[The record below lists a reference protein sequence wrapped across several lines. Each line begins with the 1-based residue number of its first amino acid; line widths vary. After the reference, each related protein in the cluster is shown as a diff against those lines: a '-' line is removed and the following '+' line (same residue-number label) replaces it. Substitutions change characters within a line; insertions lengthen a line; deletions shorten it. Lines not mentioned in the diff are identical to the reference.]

1 MPQSVKHLR
10 TSWALSLIL
19 LFGLWTRLSGFSSHQ
34 LWFDDAW
41 VAVPTKVPLGEA
53 IHMVNT
59 TPLFSIFMRQWI
71 LWGSDAT
78 WWAQIPAFVTGLIAI
93 VAVYRL
99 LKFFGSTE
107 TLSLLAALVI
117 AASPIVIDYST
128 RLKQYNLDIIF
139 ACLILWLAEKWR
151 RTPSLR
157 GALTLALVSVLS
169 LLTSASSIV
178 IVAPVLGVAVLLAW
192 REKARR
198 LQAGALLAMVGAGF
212 VFEWIVWLSQ
222 LSNGLYVG
230 WRNRGYL
237 LDTRSFHKLAFSL
250 QTMGSQFFHWM
261 LDLPT
266 GHKPDPDHHITLLG
280 LTISALVALFLVTLV
295 AGTLW
300 RYLRRP
306 LNTPEP
312 LVIAALALA
321 FSAALALVRRSPF
334 GGGRTDEVIY
344 PALLLLMAALF
355 TQLQPRLQRVAPQA
369 TKALVA
375 IGVVALLFVG
385 LSNRA
390 HYPSIELKTPV
401 TQMEAARQPGDIA
414 VIDPWLGFTW
424 AAADIPTFT
433 VSRQKFLFDWS
444 QGFHINGNA
453 HYVFSE
459 NYFFPSWVYPYLKDI
474 TTRLWY
480 VAETGSPSWPATSP
494 QDQIYVTRNLA
505 ALLKQGWYETGRSFS
520 GDHVKIVELKFRSGE
535 LPD

>member
-1 MPQSVKHLR
+1 MSALR
-10 TSWALSLIL
+10 PSQTRLLLPLIV
-19 LFGLWTRLSGFSSHQ
+19 LFGLWTRLSGFSSQQ

-99 LKFFGSTE
+99 LKYFGSSE

-139 ACLILWLAEKWR
+139 ACLIMWLAEKWR

-169 LLTSASSIV
+169 FFTSASSIV

-192 REKARR
+192 REKTRR
-198 LQAGALLAMVGAGF
+198 LQVGALLAIAGGGF
-212 VFEWIVWLSQ
+212 VFEWIVWLSH

-237 LDTRSFHKLAFSL
+237 LDTRNLRKLAYSL

-266 GHKPDPDHHITLLG
+266 GHPRDPDHHVTILG
-280 LTISALVALFLVTLV
+280 LTISALVALFLVALV

-306 LNTPEP
+306 LNMPEP
-312 LVIAALALA
+312 LVIAALALT
-321 FSAALALVRRSPF
+321 FSVALALVRRSPF

-344 PALLLLMAALF
+344 PALLLLIAALF
-355 TQLQPRLQRVAPQA
+355 TQLQPRIQRVVPQA
-369 TKALVA
+369 TKVLIACSVA
-375 IGVVALLFVG
+375 ALLFVG

-390 HYPSIELKTPV
+390 HYPSIELKAPV
-401 TQMEAARQPGDIA
+401 AQMEAVREATDGV
-414 VIDPWLGFTW
+414 VIDPWLSFTW
-424 AAADIPTFT
+424 AAANIPTFAVT
-433 VSRQKFLFDWS
+433 REKSFFDWS
-444 QGFHINGNA
+444 QGFHVRGA
-453 HYVFSE
+453 PP
-459 NYFFPSWVYPYLKDI
+459 YFFSDYYFHPSWYYPYLKDTI
-474 TTRLWY
+474 TRLWY
-480 VAETGSPSWPATSP
+480 VAETGSPAWPATSP
-494 QDQIYVTRNLA
+494 RDQIYVSRNLA

-520 GDHVKIVELKFRSGE
+520 GDHVKIVELKFRSGG

>member
-1 MPQSVKHLR
+1 MSALR
-10 TSWALSLIL
+10 PSQTRLLLPLIV
-19 LFGLWTRLSGFSSHQ
+19 LFGLWTRVGGFSSHQ

-41 VAVPTKVPLGEA
+41 VAVPAKVPLSEA

-71 LWGSDAT
+71 LWGPDAT

-99 LKFFGSTE
+99 LKYFGSAE

-117 AASPIVIDYST
+117 AASPIVCDYST

-157 GALTLALVSVLS
+157 GALSLALVSMLS
-169 LLTSASSIV
+169 LFTSASSIV
-178 IVAPVLGVAVLLAW
+178 IVAPVLGVA
-192 REKARR
+192 
-198 LQAGALLAMVGAGF
+198 ALLARREKLRRPQAVLLLGIVGSSF

-222 LSNGLYVG
+222 LSHGLFVG

-266 GHKPDPDHHITLLG
+266 GHLADPDHHITILG
-280 LTISALVALFLVTLV
+280 LTISALVAMFMASLV

-306 LNTPEP
+306 FNTPEP
-312 LVIAALALA
+312 LVIAALALS
-321 FSAALALVRRSPF
+321 FSALLALVRRSPF

-355 TQLQPRLQRVAPQA
+355 TQLQPRITRVIPQA
-369 TKALVA
+369 SKVLVA
-375 IGVVALLFVG
+375 ISVVALLFVG

-390 HYPSIELKTPV
+390 HYPSIDLKTPV
-401 TQMEAARQPGDIA
+401 AQMEAARQPGDIT

-424 AAADIPTFT
+424 AAANIPTFT
-433 VSRQKFLFDWS
+433 VSRQKFMFDWS
-444 QGFHINGNA
+444 QGFHVDGNSQ
-453 HYVFSE
+453 YVFSE
-459 NYFFPSWVYPYLKDI
+459 NYFFPSWVYPYLKDD

-480 VAETGSPSWPATSP
+480 VAETGSPAWPATSP

-505 ALLKQGWYETGRSFS
+505 ALLKQGWYETGRSFG
-520 GDHVKIVELKFRSGE
+520 GDHVKIVELKFRSGG
-535 LPD
+535 LPY

>member
-1 MPQSVKHLR
+1 V
-10 TSWALSLIL
+10 

-41 VAVPTKVPLGEA
+41 VAVPAKVPLSEA

-71 LWGSDAT
+71 LLGPDAT

-99 LKFFGSTE
+99 LKYFGSTE

-117 AASPIVIDYST
+117 AASPVVIDYST

-169 LLTSASSIV
+169 LFTSASSIV
-178 IVAPVLGVAVLLAW
+178 IVSPVLGVAVLLAW

-198 LQAGALLAMVGAGF
+198 LQVGALLALIGGGF
-212 VFEWIVWLSQ
+212 FFEWIVWLSA
-222 LSNGLYVG
+222 LSHGLYKG

-237 LDTRSFHKLAFSL
+237 LDTRSFHQLVFSL
-250 QTMGSQFFHWM
+250 QVMGSQFFHWM

-266 GHKPDPDHHITLLG
+266 GHKPKPGYPITILS
-280 LTISALVALFLVTLV
+280 LTISALVALFLITLV

-306 LNTPEP
+306 LNRPEP
-312 LVIAALALA
+312 LVTAALALA
-321 FSAALALVRRSPF
+321 FSVALAFAGRSPF

-355 TQLQPRLQRVAPQA
+355 TQLQPRISRIVPQA
-369 TKALVA
+369 TRGLVA
-375 IGVVALLFVG
+375 IGVVALLFIGV
-385 LSNRA
+385 SNRA
-390 HYPSIELKTPV
+390 RYPSIELKTTV
-401 TQMEAARQPGDIA
+401 AQMEAARQPGDVT

-424 AAADIPTFT
+424 AAANIPTFT
-433 VSRQKFLFDWS
+433 VSRQKFKIDWS

-453 HYVFSE
+453 QYVFSE
-459 NYFFPSWVYPYLKDI
+459 NYFSPSWVYPYLKDA

-480 VAETGSPSWPATSP
+480 VAETGSPAWPATSP
-494 QDQIYVTRNLA
+494 RDQIYVTRNLA
-505 ALLKQGWYETGRSFS
+505 VLLKQGWYETGRSFS
-520 GDHVKIVELKFRSGE
+520 GDHVKIVELKFRSGG